1 MKKTSIAAAVM
12 AATLG
17 FATLASAQPF
27 NGRDDQRG
35 GPQQGQMNRGGPDRD
50 GPGRQDFDRHDNRGG
65 RNGGDMRDMRGGRG
79 DRDGPGAGPDH
90 RFYRGDRLPAE
101 YRNRQYVVD
110 DWRGHRLSAPPRGYQ
125 WVQVGGDYVLAAIAT
140 GLIAN
145 LILNR

>member
-1 MKKTSIAAAVM
+1 MKNTRIAAAVM
-12 AATLG
+12 AVTLG

-35 GPQQGQMNRGGPDRD
+35 GPPGQMKKEGRDRGGPGGR
-50 GPGRQDFDRHDNRGG
+50 PGFDRHDDRDG
-65 RNGGDMRDMRGGRG
+65 RNGRDMRDVRD
-79 DRDGPGAGPDH
+79 DRDGRNGRGAGPEH
-90 RFYRGDRLPAE
+90 RFHRGDRLPPE

-125 WVQVGGDYVLAAIAT
+125 WVQLGGDYVLAAIAT

-145 LILNR
+145 LILNQ